1 MRFRSIVEQ
10 LLSSCRNIHAM
21 FSNFSDREM
30 CSDASWDREEA
41 PVEGDDGG
49 GIQSIVCSDGA
60 CCLRNTLENEN
71 EDLYLGDF
79 LLLLP
84 LLHDGALGVL
94 LLGATLPTRSEG
106 GFFDPLTFK
115 IPRIFLLLLFFCFDI
130 MGSSCCS
137 MVV

>member
-1 MRFRSIVEQ
+1 MG
-10 LLSSCRNIHAM
+10 
-21 FSNFSDREM
+21 
-30 CSDASWDREEA
+30 SDASWDREEA
-41 PVEGDDGG
+41 PVGGDDGG

-84 LLHDGALGVL
+84 LLDDGALGVL
-94 LLGATLPTRSEG
+94 LLGAILPTRSEK

-115 IPRIFLLLLFFCFDI
+115 IPRIFLLLLF
-130 MGSSCCS
+130 SLTRT
-137 MVV
+137 